1 MKRWWDGLKISHK
14 IVWAFLG
21 LIAFPFS
28 LLLLWNFGSFA
39 VQYEQ
44 QLSQS
49 GQYMLGMVVQD
60 VNEKLDHVEML
71 VHALSS
77 NRRLISFLSHDYTG
91 AASYEEYTQT
101 VLPLLQ
107 GVGNTVSP
115 PIDRIFLLTDNT
127 SIPEGYSTVYH
138 RDSAPEQLLLK
149 IPEDGR
155 EDLWYVE
162 SQDGEQVLY
171 YLCPIIADS
180 RKSEGFL
187 LVKMRG
193 EKLFSEIGKPQEGG
207 TALFLLD
214 EENRPQFANVET
226 EPGCLFPKSQV
237 PRGPV
242 RYFSAPLDRLPL
254 QVGVALSAGEHGILQ
269 KNSLVTLAF
278 MGILSFLFLSLFYS
292 LVRSIIARLRR
303 YGYDMERIAGD
314 NFHGALAVDRRDEI
328 GTIGEQFNRV
338 LNRMRV
344 LMRENIQKETAY
356 KDAQL
361 KALLLQINP
370 HFIYNTLDMFAG
382 KLTLDGEYEVAD
394 TMCDFA
400 QMIRYNTTASSTML
414 PLREELNHVRAYVRI
429 ENYHF
434 DNAISLEID
443 AQEGVEE
450 LSCINIILQPFVEN
464 AIMYSI
470 ARAPDMVE
478 CRIRISAVTEGKD
491 LVFCITD
498 NGLGMTAE
506 QVAHIFEENT
516 CEVSHGYGAKN
527 VNFRIKLCYGEE
539 YGVSYESQVGKG
551 TTVTVRLP
559 ALTPEEAEKI
569 LYIDS

>member
-1 MKRWWDGLKISHK
+1 MRMKRWWDGLKISHK

-28 LLLLWNFGSFA
+28 LLLMWNFGSFA

-49 GQYMLGMVVQD
+49 GQYMLGMVVQE

-149 IPEDGR
+149 IPEDGQ

-214 EENRPQFANVET
+214 EENRCGIFPPLWTGFPCRWGWHFPRASMGSCRKIPWLRWHLWESFPSCFCPCSIRWFA
-226 EPGCLFPKSQV
+226 PS
-237 PRGPV
+237 
-242 RYFSAPLDRLPL
+242 
-254 QVGVALSAGEHGILQ
+254 
-269 KNSLVTLAF
+269 
-278 MGILSFLFLSLFYS
+278 
-292 LVRSIIARLRR
+292 
-303 YGYDMERIAGD
+303 
-314 NFHGALAVDRRDEI
+314 
-328 GTIGEQFNRV
+328 
-338 LNRMRV
+338 
-344 LMRENIQKETAY
+344 
-356 KDAQL
+356 
-361 KALLLQINP
+361 
-370 HFIYNTLDMFAG
+370 
-382 KLTLDGEYEVAD
+382 
-394 TMCDFA
+394 
-400 QMIRYNTTASSTML
+400 
-414 PLREELNHVRAYVRI
+414 
-429 ENYHF
+429 
-434 DNAISLEID
+434 
-443 AQEGVEE
+443 
-450 LSCINIILQPFVEN
+450 
-464 AIMYSI
+464 
-470 ARAPDMVE
+470 
-478 CRIRISAVTEGKD
+478 
-491 LVFCITD
+491 
-498 NGLGMTAE
+498 
-506 QVAHIFEENT
+506 
-516 CEVSHGYGAKN
+516 
-527 VNFRIKLCYGEE
+527 
-539 YGVSYESQVGKG
+539 
-551 TTVTVRLP
+551 
-559 ALTPEEAEKI
+559 
-569 LYIDS
+569 